1 MLSYANK
8 IAIYRRT
15 FNRKKIPNFAAKM
28 NDGNFKNSE
37 DKNQNLQI
45 FGQGFATFEIIAN
58 HMREEQEYYLQQME
72 RYHINFHDLKRVA
85 HIGPELYERFLYSI
99 VSEHKL
105 KVIHMAIQLILREGD
120 LREKENM
127 HPRGHREKEFLDS
140 YRDFLFSKSIAE
152 MDDYI
157 ESVNQKYQIIQNSNF
172 VSIINELIQCKAIH
186 LNINYL
192 PKHK

>member
-1 MLSYANK
+1 MEISKTVK
-8 IAIYRRT
+8 IRT
-15 FNRKKIPNFAAKM
+15 RTYKFSAK
-28 NDGNFKNSE
+28 DLK
-37 DKNQNLQI
+37 LL
-45 FGQGFATFEIIAN
+45 EIIAN
-58 HMREEQEYYLQQME
+58 HMREEQGYYLQQME

-105 KVIHMAIQLILREGD
+105 KVIHMAIQLILREMD
-120 LREKENM
+120 LREQVNM

-140 YRDFLFSKSIAE
+140 YGDFLFSKSIAE

-172 VSIINELIQCKAIH
+172 VSIINELILCKAIH

>member
-1 MLSYANK
+1 MEISKTVK
-8 IAIYRRT
+8 IKTRT
-15 FNRKKIPNFAAKM
+15 YNFSVK
-28 NDGNFKNSE
+28 DLK
-37 DKNQNLQI
+37 LL
-45 FGQGFATFEIIAN
+45 EIVAN
-58 HMREEQEYYLQQME
+58 HMREEQGYYLQQME

-105 KVIHMAIQLILREGD
+105 KVIHMAIQLILREVD
-120 LREKENM
+120 LSEKENM

>member
-1 MLSYANK
+1 
-8 IAIYRRT
+8 
-15 FNRKKIPNFAAKM
+15 
-28 NDGNFKNSE
+28 
-37 DKNQNLQI
+37 
-45 FGQGFATFEIIAN
+45 
-58 HMREEQEYYLQQME
+58 
-72 RYHINFHDLKRVA
+72 
-85 HIGPELYERFLYSI
+85 
-99 VSEHKL
+99 
-105 KVIHMAIQLILREGD
+105 MAIQLILREVD
-120 LREKENM
+120 LSEKENM

-157 ESVNQKYQIIQNSNF
+157 ESINQKYQIIQNSNF

>member
-1 MLSYANK
+1 MQILKTVK
-8 IAIYRRT
+8 IRT
-15 FNRKKIPNFAAKM
+15 RTYKFTAK
-28 NDGNFKNSE
+28 DLK
-37 DKNQNLQI
+37 LL
-45 FGQGFATFEIIAN
+45 EIVAN
-58 HMREEQEYYLQQME
+58 HMREEQEYFLQQME

-105 KVIHMAIQLILREGD
+105 NVIRMALQLILREMD
-120 LREKENM
+120 LRELENM
-127 HPRGHREKEFLDS
+127 HPRGHREKVFLDS

-157 ESVNQKYQIIQNSNF
+157 ESVNQKYQIIQNTNF
-172 VSIINELIQCKAIH
+172 VSIINELILCNAIH

>member
-1 MLSYANK
+1 MQILKTVK
-8 IAIYRRT
+8 IRT
-15 FNRKKIPNFAAKM
+15 RTYKFTAK
-28 NDGNFKNSE
+28 DLK
-37 DKNQNLQI
+37 LL
-45 FGQGFATFEIIAN
+45 EIVAN

-72 RYHINFHDLKRVA
+72 KYHINFHNLKRVA
-85 HIGPELYERFLYSI
+85 HIGPELYERFQYSI

-105 KVIHMAIQLILREGD
+105 KVIHKAIQVILREVD
-120 LREKENM
+120 LRELENM
-127 HPRGHREKEFLDS
+127 HPRGQREKEYLDGYS
-140 YRDFLFSKSIAE
+140 DFLFSKSIDE

-157 ESVNQKYQIIQNSNF
+157 ESVNQKYQIIQNTNF

>member
-1 MLSYANK
+1 MQTKSRYIAEHSTEKKSRTLQQKWTMEISKTVK
-8 IAIYRRT
+8 IKTRT
-15 FNRKKIPNFAAKM
+15 YNFSVK
-28 NDGNFKNSE
+28 DLK
-37 DKNQNLQI
+37 LL
-45 FGQGFATFEIIAN
+45 EIIAN
-58 HMREEQEYYLQQME
+58 HMREEQGYYLQQME

-105 KVIHMAIQLILREGD
+105 KVIHMAIQLILREVD
-120 LREKENM
+120 LSEKENM

-157 ESVNQKYQIIQNSNF
+157 ESINQKYQIIQNSNF

>member
-1 MLSYANK
+1 MQTKSRY
-8 IAIYRRT
+8 IAEHST
-15 FNRKKIPNFAAKM
+15 E
-28 NDGNFKNSE
+28 KNSRT
-37 DKNQNLQI
+37 LQQKWTMEI
-45 FGQGFATFEIIAN
+45 SKTVKIKTRTYNFSVKDLKLLEIIAN
-58 HMREEQEYYLQQME
+58 HMREEQGYYLQQME

-105 KVIHMAIQLILREGD
+105 KVIHMAIQLILREVD
-120 LREKENM
+120 LSEKENM